1 LDGALQRLW
10 SQNSDFGSARIA
22 DQMPSAIARGPI
34 ATYGFAT
41 TTRRCLSYN
50 QKTITLKGASVSSV
64 ILTDLAA
71 IPIVAQI

>member
-1 LDGALQRLW
+1 
-10 SQNSDFGSARIA
+10 
-22 DQMPSAIARGPI
+22 MPSAIARGPI